1 MAATRTMI
9 RGGRMLTLKDGPEG
23 TTPVQGTI
31 VIAGNRIEFAGPGE
45 VEARP
50 GDTVIDGKGKLFLPG
65 FVNTHGHAAMSLL
78 RGYKDDVSLQVW
90 LEQYMWP
97 AEAKFTGKDVRAG
110 AELAILEMVKNGI
123 TSFMDMYD
131 HMDQVAEAT
140 AEAGLRA
147 CLTRGIIGFGPD
159 EVVNAKLQEAIGFAR
174 TWHGAADGRITTA
187 MAPHAAYTCPPALI
201 EKIVAA
207 AHDLGL
213 PIHTHLSETAKE
225 VADNVAAYGTRPV
238 EHLRGLG
245 LFTRPC
251 LFAHGVHLTDE
262 EIAILAEYGAGVSH
276 NPGSNLKLASGVAR
290 VPELLAAGVPVS
302 LGTDSAASNNN
313 LDILREIRLAAIIHK
328 GVSGD
333 PTAVPAADALRMGT
347 VWGARSLW
355 LDGVGTLEPGMKA
368 DIVAVDVSRPHY
380 QPESDLLSHLVYA
393 GSGSDVTDVWVDGR
407 QLVRGGE
414 CLTLDEE
421 RIVFEANAALR
432 RLRG

>member
-1 MAATRTMI
+1 
-9 RGGRMLTLKDGPEG
+9 MLF
-23 TTPVQGTI
+23 
-31 VIAGNRIEFAGPGE
+31 R
-45 VEARP
+45 
-50 GDTVIDGKGKLFLPG
+50 
-65 FVNTHGHAAMSLL
+65 
-78 RGYKDDVSLQVW
+78 
-90 LEQYMWP
+90 
-97 AEAKFTGKDVRAG
+97 
-110 AELAILEMVKNGI
+110 
-123 TSFMDMYD
+123 
-131 HMDQVAEAT
+131 
-140 AEAGLRA
+140 
-147 CLTRGIIGFGPD
+147 
-159 EVVNAKLQEAIGFAR
+159 
-174 TWHGAADGRITTA
+174 
-187 MAPHAAYTCPPALI
+187 
-201 EKIVAA
+201 
-207 AHDLGL
+207 
-213 PIHTHLSETAKE
+213 
-225 VADNVAAYGTRPV
+225 
-238 EHLRGLG
+238 
-245 LFTRPC
+245 
-251 LFAHGVHLTDE
+251 
-262 EIAILAEYGAGVSH
+262 
-276 NPGSNLKLASGVAR
+276 SNLKLASGVAR